1 MLLAVILCTSFAL
14 AEVSSVSLTSPAAAA
29 WTNDTT
35 PSFVFTATSNSSAD
49 SINCTLYI
57 NDTQKAQNT
66 SVFNATATTL
76 TASTLTDGALSW
88 RILCIDGENS
98 TNSSARVLNLDSV
111 APSVTLTRTPN
122 NPETRKSLTATCSA
136 TDSTSS
142 TLTYLITLTHPNG
155 ATTYTST
162 STSYKFSG
170 SELPVAGTYTLD
182 CAVTDQ
188 GSNVGSAT
196 QQVFRVQNDLAV
208 QQISENETT
217 TTSNNNLLI
226 IFVSIVVVIILG
238 YVLTNNGKKKK

>member
-14 AEVSSVSLTSPAAAA
+14 AEVSSVSLTSPASAA

-88 RILCIDGENS
+88 RILCTDDENS
-98 TNSSARVLNLDSV
+98 TNSSSRVLNLDSV

-136 TDSTSS
+136 TDATSS

-155 ATTYTST
+155 VTTYTST
-162 STSYKFSG
+162 STTYKFSG
-170 SELPVAGTYTLD
+170 SELPIAGTYKLD

-196 QQVFRVQNDLAV
+196 QQVFRVQNDLTV
-208 QQISENETT
+208 QEISENETVVA
-217 TTSNNNLLI
+217 TSNNNLLI
-226 IFVSIVVVIILG
+226 IIVSIVVLIIIG
-238 YVLTNNGKKKK
+238 YVLINNGKKK